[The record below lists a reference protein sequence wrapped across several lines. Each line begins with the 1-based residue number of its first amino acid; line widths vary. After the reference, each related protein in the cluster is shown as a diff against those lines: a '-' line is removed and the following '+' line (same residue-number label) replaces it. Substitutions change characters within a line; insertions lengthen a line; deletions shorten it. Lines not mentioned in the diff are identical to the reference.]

1 MPVMTMDEL
10 LVWAILSDREEEI
23 ARLHR
28 VREAERAAAERR
40 TAARRRAVRWRMPN
54 RFANDPSQKKAA

>member
-1 MPVMTMDEL
+1 MTSMTVNEL

-40 TAARRRAVRWRMPN
+40 AVKRRLRHRRMPG
-54 RFANDPSQKKAA
+54 RLPRDRSQKKAA

>member
-1 MPVMTMDEL
+1 MGMDEL

-23 ARLHR
+23 ARLQR

-40 TAARRRAVRWRMPN
+40 TVKRPVRHRRTPGRLPSDR
-54 RFANDPSQKKAA
+54 SQKKAA

>member
-1 MPVMTMDEL
+1 MGMDEL

-28 VREAERAAAERR
+28 VREAERATAERR
-40 TAARRRAVRWRMPN
+40 AVKRRLRHRRMPG
-54 RFANDPSQKKAA
+54 RLPRDRSQKKAA